1 VGERARALIGRL
13 SLPMFNR
20 PHRSIG
26 GAARM
31 SRSHEVPLT
40 RTYDALGV
48 LAPAWDELA
57 LSAGSPFL
65 THEWLGRWWHAFG
78 TGEHPIWVVCHDDDG
93 SMRAGACLQRTRG
106 NGLASA
112 ADELSG
118 DWGVLARDAHARRDM
133 WKSILG
139 LGASRIHLDRVLEPA
154 SADTLGDALESSGYR
169 AVRRAGPYSPWLA
182 LPGSWE
188 EMLAGVSR
196 KFRSEIRQR
205 RRALERAG
213 RANLRTSCG
222 GPDLERDVQT
232 FLRLEA
238 SGWKGRAG
246 TSILGNADAEGL
258 YLGFARDA
266 AGKGWLRLDLLELDG
281 EVIAASYGCAFAGV
295 ATMLKTCFDESHR
308 RLAPGTVLAAEVV
321 RRSIEE
327 GLRACDFLGEREPYK
342 ERWTSEVRPREQI
355 WAYRT
360 EALPGY
366 LYRSRLRPALKGARD
381 LARARLP
388 HNGAQAVRT

>member
-1 VGERARALIGRL
+1 MI
-13 SLPMFNR
+13 
-20 PHRSIG
+20 
-26 GAARM
+26 
-31 SRSHEVPLT
+31 
-40 RTYDALGV
+40 RTYDELGA

-57 LSAGSPFL
+57 LRGGSPFL
-65 THEWLGRWWHAFG
+65 THEWLGRWWEAFG
-78 TGEHPIWVVCHDDDG
+78 SGEHPLWVVLHDDDG
-93 SMRAGACLQRTRG
+93 SMRAGACLQRSRC

-118 DWGVLARDAHARRDM
+118 DWDVVACDEQARREM
-133 WKSILG
+133 WSSILD
-139 LGASRIHLDRVLEPA
+139 LGASRIHLDRVLGP
-154 SADTLGDALESSGYR
+154 SSTQCLRDALESSGYR
-169 AVRRAGPYSPWLA
+169 AVLRTGPYSPWLA

-188 EMLAGVSR
+188 DMLAGVSR

-213 RANLRTSCG
+213 RANLRTVCG
-222 GPDLERDVQT
+222 GPELERDVRT

-246 TSILGNADAEGL
+246 TSILGNPDAEGL

-266 AGKGWLRLDLLELDG
+266 AGKGWLRLDLVELDG
-281 EVIAASYGCAFAGV
+281 EVIAASYGCAFAGT
-295 ATMLKTCFDESHR
+295 ATVLKIGFDESHS
-308 RLAPGTVLAAEVV
+308 RLSPGTVLLAEVV

-327 GLRACDFLGEREPYK
+327 GLHACDFLGEREPYK
-342 ERWTSEVRPREQI
+342 ERWTPQVRPREQI

-366 LYRSRLRPALKGARD
+366 IYRSRLRPALKGARD
-381 LARARLP
+381 LARTHLPRNATHAAR
-388 HNGAQAVRT
+388 G